1 MLQRRYFSRVIRQE
15 KEMGT
20 SALWKVATTLGWD
33 GLKVVR
39 EWCLRQ

>member
-39 EWCLRQ
+39 EWYLRR